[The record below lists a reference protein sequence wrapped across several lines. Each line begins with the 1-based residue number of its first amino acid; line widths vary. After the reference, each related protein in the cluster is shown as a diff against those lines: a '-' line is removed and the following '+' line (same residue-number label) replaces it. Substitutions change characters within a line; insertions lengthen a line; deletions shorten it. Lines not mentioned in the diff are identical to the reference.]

1 MEKGYALVT
10 GASQGLGRAIALELA
25 ARGYGILA
33 VARTRVKLDEVVA
46 SCAALNGD
54 RAMAFEADLTAD
66 GASASVADH
75 IERSNLSLQVLVNN
89 AGETVWGRFAE
100 KPLTDHLRLMRLN
113 NTVPVELTH
122 RLLPTLRR
130 NTSAYIL
137 NIGSMAGYS
146 AMATMSTY
154 SGSKS
159 FVLRW
164 SRALR
169 MELKGTGVLVC
180 CVCPG
185 SVITGFT
192 ERAGM
197 QAMDDLAKRFGSPP
211 EPIARIAVN
220 ALFAGKAE
228 VVPGKLDRFT
238 AWLMGLLPQ
247 SLVERIASD
256 IYLKRL
262 PTSTT
267 TRR

>member
-25 ARGYGILA
+25 ARGYGIVA
-33 VARTRVKLDEVVA
+33 VARTRSKLDEVVA
-46 SCAALNGD
+46 ACSALNGG
-54 RAMAFEADLTAD
+54 RALAIESDLTAP
-66 GASASVADH
+66 GAVPDLVER
-75 IERSNLSLQVLVNN
+75 IERSGCKIQVLANN
-89 AGETVWGRFAE
+89 AGEAVWGRFAE
-100 KPLTDHLRLMRLN
+100 QPLSDHLRMMRLN
-113 NTVPVELTH
+113 MIVPVELTH
-122 RLLPTLRR
+122 LLLPMLRR
-130 NTSAYIL
+130 NAPAYIL
-137 NIGSMAGYS
+137 NIGSMAGYN
-146 AMATMSTY
+146 AMATLSTY

-169 MELKGTGVLVC
+169 MELKGTGIAVC

-197 QAMDDLAKRFGSPP
+197 QVMDDLAKRFGSPP
-211 EPIARIAVN
+211 EPIARAAVK

-228 VVPGKLDRFT
+228 VVPGAMDRFT
-238 AWLMGLLPQ
+238 AGLMGLFPE
-247 SLVERIASD
+247 SLVERIASG

-262 PTSTT
+262 P
-267 TRR
+267 RRG